1 MLCVQIC
8 LLCYERSALEQ
19 CLLTEKLRRFHGRQ
33 GVPERVPKSLAIEA
47 FGKTRPNQLLTTH
60 LGHVFSHI
68 NYHKQENVDFWPSFL
83 QS

>member
-19 CLLTEKLRRFHGRQ
+19 FFLKLRPFHGRQ

-47 FGKTRPNQLLTTH
+47 FGKTRPN
-60 LGHVFSHI
+60 
-68 NYHKQENVDFWPSFL
+68 
-83 QS
+83 